1 MPSARICLRGHEMRS
16 ALLYAGQRAEPLA
29 PGRSVPLAFA
39 LSAVVPGLGQAY
51 NRQWIRGAAA
61 LGLELAVVAAYGTWR
76 SQGLQGR
83 DEYQAMAHQYW
94 SPLRYARWLN
104 EYVQYL
110 NVLPDDRPVDASP
123 IAIDAAVAGVDFS
136 NPGGWTEA
144 DQLLVRRLIL
154 EIQAVERR
162 VYHPETGA
170 AFSHQLPFFGEQQ
183 YYELVGKY
191 FQFAPG
197 WEDYSHEVANGAPTW
212 IDADGNYLVSI
223 DPELTAADGTKP
235 NVSSTFYQYADKHG
249 SANALLRRASRI
261 SILFF
266 VNHLLAAVEA
276 AVSARLHNR
285 RLETRMVLLPGSSEA
300 VRAGVVIRLRP

>member
-1 MPSARICLRGHEMRS
+1 MRA
-16 ALLYAGQRAEPLA
+16 ALLYAGQRADPPASE
-29 PGRSVPLAFA
+29 RSVPVAFA
-39 LSAVVPGLGQAY
+39 LSAAVPGLGQAY

-76 SQGLQGR
+76 SQGRQGR
-83 DEYQAMAHQYW
+83 DEYRAMAHRFW

-104 EYVQYL
+104 EYVGYL
-110 NVLPDDRPVDASP
+110 NALPDDMPVDAAP
-123 IAIDAAVAGVDFS
+123 IGIDGAVAGVDFT

-144 DQLLVRRLIL
+144 EQLLVRRLIL
-154 EIQAVERR
+154 EIQTVERR

-197 WEDYSHEVANGAPTW
+197 WEDYFHEEANGVPTW
-212 IDADGNYLVSI
+212 IDAGGNYLVSI

-235 NVSSTFYQYADKHG
+235 NVSPTFYRYADEHG

-285 RLETRMVLLPGSSEA
+285 RLETRMVLLPVGTEA
-300 VRAGVVIRLRP
+300 VKAGIVIRLSP